1 MKITFVPLAESH
13 FPLLLKW
20 LEGRHVKAWWDQN
33 RTYTLDLVHEK
44 YSSYVKGYKLVD
56 GQQKPIQAF
65 IIHNNRNPIGYI
77 QIYNAY
83 DFPRSK
89 PLSGLPENL
98 GAFDIFIGEEEA
110 LGQGLGSASIK
121 LFLEEYGFPNYRY
134 IFADP
139 ECKNDVAVNTY
150 EKAGFVIWKRVD
162 REFWM
167 VAHKKI
173 VRLSISDMI
182 ALETLFK
189 EIFLPNDRLWI
200 FGSRANLAKKGGDI
214 DLYVETYAKTIDD
227 AANMKSKFII
237 RLEDIIGEQ
246 KIDLVL
252 NMINFPY
259 PLPIHQVALSEGV
272 RII

>member
-1 MKITFVPLAESH
+1 MTITFKPLNESH

-20 LEGRHVKAWWDQN
+20 LESPHIKKWYDQDV
-33 RTYTLDLVHEK
+33 RYTLELVHEK
-44 YSSYVKGYKLVD
+44 YSSYIKGYKLEGGV
-56 GQQKPIQAF
+56 QRPIQGF
-65 IIHNNRNPIGYI
+65 IIHNNQNPVGYI
-77 QIYNAY
+77 QVYNAY

-89 PLSGLPENL
+89 PLSGLPESL
-98 GAFDIFIGEEEA
+98 GAIDIFIGEEEA
-110 LGQGLGSASIK
+110 LGRGLGADSIK
-121 LFLEEYGFPNYRY
+121 LFLETYGFPNYRY

-139 ECKNDVAVNTY
+139 KCKNEIGVNTY

-173 VRLSISDMI
+173 VRLSIFDMI
-182 ALETLFK
+182 ALETVFK
-189 EIFLPNDRLWI
+189 QVFLPNDRLWV
-200 FGSRANLAKKGGDI
+200 FGSRADLTKKGGDI

-227 AANMKSKFII
+227 AVEMKSKYII

-252 NMINFPY
+252 NMI
-259 PLPIHQVALSEGV
+259 
-272 RII
+272 